1 MITFSVIPAPVKK
14 PRAHGNTQGNKTSSD
29 AAALPVSR
37 TELKAFDC
45 MMNGL
50 LRTEDP
56 VARIPEA
63 RADVSV
69 LVQLTVDV
77 ADVDLNVRMG
87 FMQPLDA
94 FRRGDDAEEFDVH
107 AAVLLDEI
115 NGGNGHEV
123 RLYGGNDNIT
133 VNGGNSQHIY
143 GGAGRD
149 TYKVNGGSGH
159 VITLDEGTNNVT
171 VSATDVTLKQT
182 SKNEAD
188 TITIQWSER
197 IGVLSISTYSNA
209 SSIYT
214 DYLTVKGAKSTE
226 FNFEKKSSYLTL
238 SSTVDLGCGIE
249 IKDWYR
255 LGAFSNGITFDD
267 TTLTFE
273 QINQK
278 AKFI

>member
-1 MITFSVIPAPVKK
+1 M
-14 PRAHGNTQGNKTSSD
+14 
-29 AAALPVSR
+29 
-37 TELKAFDC
+37 
-45 MMNGL
+45 
-50 LRTEDP
+50 
-56 VARIPEA
+56 
-63 RADVSV
+63 
-69 LVQLTVDV
+69 
-77 ADVDLNVRMG
+77 
-87 FMQPLDA
+87 
-94 FRRGDDAEEFDVH
+94 
-107 AAVLLDEI
+107 
-115 NGGNGHEV
+115 
-123 RLYGGNDNIT
+123 YGGNDNIT
-133 VNGGNSQHIY
+133 VNGGNSQYIY

-171 VSATDVTLKQT
+171 ISATDVTLKQT

-188 TITIQWSER
+188 TITVQWSER

-209 SSIYT
+209 SSIYA